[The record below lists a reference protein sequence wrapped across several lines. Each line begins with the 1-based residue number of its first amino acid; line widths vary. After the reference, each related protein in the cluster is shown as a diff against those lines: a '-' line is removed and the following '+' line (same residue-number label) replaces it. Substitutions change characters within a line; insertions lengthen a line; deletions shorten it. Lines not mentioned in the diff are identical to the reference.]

1 MLSNP
6 LHAIEEMQDVAPTD
20 NSSDDGR
27 ENEEEFKALMK
38 QTMHSDEWQ
47 EIKDENYGEFYFF
60 NARLKV
66 RNQLA
71 KRCLLR
77 LLGDEFCEII
87 VCFAGFDVDNAN
99 EGQDF
104 AGAHLSKVAN
114 RSAKNQTGFIIV
126 NWLSAFNFSCSGCRG
141 GCKGGCKGGCNGGSH
156 CLRSLLDRH

>member
-1 MLSNP
+1 MWELATPKAVFQTAYFVSSPQCCCFQPWKCRLALHRTKQTRFAFAVENPNSVLSNP

-66 RNQLA
+66 
-71 KRCLLR
+71 
-77 LLGDEFCEII
+77 
-87 VCFAGFDVDNAN
+87 
-99 EGQDF
+99 
-104 AGAHLSKVAN
+104 
-114 RSAKNQTGFIIV
+114 
-126 NWLSAFNFSCSGCRG
+126 
-141 GCKGGCKGGCNGGSH
+141 
-156 CLRSLLDRH
+156 